1 MAIERIP
8 PARAGEPDEMP
19 FRGYGSGGL
28 GPDAQMKM
36 IGGSYHVST
45 RLDPETALTGG
56 YQAINGDTMP
66 AGAPVDGN
74 PPYTGPYL
82 PKN

>member
-8 PARAGEPDEMP
+8 PARAGDADEGP
-19 FRGYGSGGL
+19 FRNYGNGGL
-28 GPDAQMKM
+28 GVDAQRKM

-45 RLDPETALTGG
+45 PIDPEMALTGG
-56 YQAINGDTMP
+56 YQAIAGDTMP